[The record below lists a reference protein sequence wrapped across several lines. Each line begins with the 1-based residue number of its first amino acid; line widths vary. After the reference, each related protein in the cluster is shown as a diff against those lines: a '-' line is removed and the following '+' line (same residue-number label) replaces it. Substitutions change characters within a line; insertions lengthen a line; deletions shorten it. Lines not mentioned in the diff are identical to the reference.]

1 MSISVPLHAEDY
13 GRACHIL
20 SPSLYCPAVIVFCIE
35 QLGSPPMLS
44 KKNPLLNE
52 PVDRLRA
59 LLSQLKTARLDS
71 DDLSRQARDEVGQAI
86 RGTGLKPVRG
96 AGAVRAR
103 KKKAA
108 KKTARKKKA
117 GRKKR

>member
-1 MSISVPLHAEDY
+1 MLVISCPPPYTVPQLL
-13 GRACHIL
+13 C
-20 SPSLYCPAVIVFCIE
+20 CTE

-44 KKNPLLNE
+44 KKNPLHNE

-86 RGTGLKPVRG
+86 RGTGLKTVRG
-96 AGAVRAR
+96 AGYVPAR
-103 KKKAA
+103 KKKAGTRV
-108 KKTARKKKA
+108 TARKKA